1 MKLTFLGAAGAVTG
15 SKYLIEFQDKKILV
29 DCGLFQG
36 LEELCLLNWLT
47 PAFDPTAI
55 NAVLLTHGHLDHTGY
70 LPRLVKLGFK
80 GKIFATALTLKIA
93 EIILKDSAKI
103 QEEEAERANRGG
115 YSTHKPAM
123 PLYDL
128 KDVEKTVKLFHPVQE
143 GQWHNIENL
152 FKVIFHYNGHILGST
167 FIQIEAAG
175 KTVVFS
181 GDLGR
186 EKDLLLYPPKKP
198 DIANVLLIESTYGGQ
213 IHLDEEAVLPELEQ
227 VVNETIG
234 RVGSLYIPSFAVER
248 TQLLM
253 VMLWRLLKDEKIPE
267 VPMIMDSPMGANIL
281 DLFHQSQDWHKLMP
295 EECKEICSHFRIVSS
310 YEETMRLRM
319 DRDPKIVIAGS
330 GMLTGGRILS
340 YLETSAANENDT
352 LLFVGYQA
360 EGTKGRKLIE
370 GEKEIKIYGRVIPFR
385 MQIKKFESLS
395 AHGDQKDLI
404 NWLSDLKQKPEN
416 IFIIH
421 GEREQA
427 KAFQQ
432 KLKEV
437 KHWKSEIPHLNQSFE
452 I

>member
-1 MKLTFLGAAGAVTG
+1 
-15 SKYLIEFQDKKILV
+15 
-29 DCGLFQG
+29 
-36 LEELCLLNWLT
+36 
-47 PAFDPTAI
+47 
-55 NAVLLTHGHLDHTGY
+55 
-70 LPRLVKLGFK
+70 
-80 GKIFATALTLKIA
+80 
-93 EIILKDSAKI
+93 
-103 QEEEAERANRGG
+103 
-115 YSTHKPAM
+115 
-123 PLYDL
+123 
-128 KDVEKTVKLFHPVQE
+128 
-143 GQWHNIENL
+143 
-152 FKVIFHYNGHILGST
+152 
-167 FIQIEAAG
+167 
-175 KTVVFS
+175 
-181 GDLGR
+181 
-186 EKDLLLYPPKKP
+186 
-198 DIANVLLIESTYGGQ
+198 
-213 IHLDEEAVLPELEQ
+213 
-227 VVNETIG
+227 
-234 RVGSLYIPSFAVER
+234 
-248 TQLLM
+248 
-253 VMLWRLLKDEKIPE
+253 
-267 VPMIMDSPMGANIL
+267 
-281 DLFHQSQDWHKLMP
+281 
-295 EECKEICSHFRIVSS
+295 
-310 YEETMRLRM
+310 M